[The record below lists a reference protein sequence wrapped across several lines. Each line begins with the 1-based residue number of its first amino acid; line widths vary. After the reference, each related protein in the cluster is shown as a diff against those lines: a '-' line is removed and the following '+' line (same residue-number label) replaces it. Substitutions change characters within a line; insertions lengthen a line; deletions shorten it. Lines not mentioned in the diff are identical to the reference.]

1 MDDWLCAHCGA
12 EFLELGMLPDERF
25 LACDGSMTCSVDC
38 CHEHN
43 MDVMDAREC
52 AVSEFFQGLSR

>member
-1 MDDWLCAHCGA
+1 MDSDACANCHA
-12 EFLELGMLPDERF
+12 DFNELGLLPDERF
-25 LACDGSMTCSVDC
+25 LSCDGAVTCSLDC

-52 AVSEFFQGLSR
+52 AYMVLSK